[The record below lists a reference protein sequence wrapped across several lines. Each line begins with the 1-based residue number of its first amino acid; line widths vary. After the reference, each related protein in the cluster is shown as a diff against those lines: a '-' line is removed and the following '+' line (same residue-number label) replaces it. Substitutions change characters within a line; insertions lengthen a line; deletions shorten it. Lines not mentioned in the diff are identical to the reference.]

1 MGRINIANHNADP
14 ATPGPRSDPA
24 PIAPAMRIPTDP
36 LVPDTPT
43 ASATP
48 LHVRLLWLPHA
59 MPGTL
64 FTTLDVLRTVAGVA
78 SLQRPDAAPTLSWQ
92 LCGANGRMLSADLP
106 GLEAST
112 RRIRAAGSRSLLVIP
127 ALLAS
132 NAHQLG
138 DIVRSNTAALRM
150 VERHV
155 AAGGW
160 LAACSSGMLLP
171 LQLGLLDGA
180 RAGAPWMYQSWMT
193 HQFPRADLGGDQ
205 AMSVH
210 GQVFSC
216 VAPALQVEFM
226 LRVLGHLHDP
236 DLAQA
241 AAQLML
247 YQPERQRSVPAL
259 VSQRWLSRT
268 ADSPVYRAVQWL
280 QEHVAEPY
288 QLAAVA
294 QAAAVSERTLLRHF
308 RQVTGMTPL
317 DYLHTLRVE
326 RARMLLEVT
335 LHGTQ
340 AIAEACG
347 YSDAAA
353 FRRLFQRITGMS
365 MSDYR
370 ARFALRAR
378 RRYWRMEDAA
388 ARRGMPG

>member
-1 MGRINIANHNADP
+1 
-14 ATPGPRSDPA
+14 
-24 PIAPAMRIPTDP
+24 MRAKNPSP
-36 LVPDTPT
+36 
-43 ASATP
+43 SGSTP
-48 LHVRLLWLPHA
+48 LHVRLLWLPEA

-78 SLQRPDAAPTLSWQ
+78 SLQRPDATPTLSWQ
-92 LCGANGRMLSADLP
+92 LCGGNGRALTTDLP
-106 GLEAST
+106 GLLSST
-112 RRIRAAGSRSLLVIP
+112 RRSRAADGHMLLVIP

-132 NAHQLG
+132 NAPQLG
-138 DIVRSNTAALRM
+138 EIVRRDTAALRL
-150 VERHV
+150 VERH
-155 AAGGW
+155 AQAGGW
-160 LAACSSGMLLP
+160 VAACSSGVVFP

-180 RAGAPWMYQSWMT
+180 RIGAPWMYQSWMT
-193 HQFPRADLGGDQ
+193 REYPQCDLGGDQ

-210 GQVFSC
+210 QRVFSS

-241 AAQLML
+241 ASQLML
-247 YQPERQRSVPAL
+247 FQSERQRSVPAL

-268 ADSPVYRAVQWL
+268 ADSPVYRAIQWL
-280 QEHVAEPY
+280 QDHVGEPY
-288 QLAAVA
+288 RLAEAA

-308 RQVTGMTPL
+308 RQVTGITPL
-317 DYLHTLRVE
+317 DYLHTLRVG

-353 FRRLFQRITGMS
+353 FRRLFQRTTGMS

-378 RRYWRMEDAA
+378 RRYWRMEDTA
-388 ARRGMPG
+388 ARRGTRG

>member
-1 MGRINIANHNADP
+1 MHPTTPPGMPAAIEQPSQNI
-14 ATPGPRSDPA
+14 
-24 PIAPAMRIPTDP
+24 
-36 LVPDTPT
+36 
-43 ASATP
+43 P
-48 LHVRLLWLPHA
+48 LHVRLLWLPQA
-59 MPGTL
+59 MPGSL

-92 LCGANGRMLSADLP
+92 LCGSNGRTLAADLP
-106 GLEAST
+106 GLVSST
-112 RRIRAAGSRSLLVIP
+112 RRARAADRRTLLVIP

-132 NAHQLG
+132 NALQLG
-138 DIVRSNTAALRM
+138 EIVQRDAAVLRL
-150 VERHV
+150 VERH
-155 AAGGW
+155 AQAGGW
-160 LAACSSGMLLP
+160 IAACSSGMVFP

-180 RAGAPWMYQSWMT
+180 RTGAPWMYQSWMMRQYP
-193 HQFPRADLGGDQ
+193 HCDLGSDQ

-210 GQVFSC
+210 QRVFSC

-241 AAQLML
+241 ASRLML
-247 YQPERQRSVPAL
+247 FQPERQRSVPAL

-268 ADSPVYRAVQWL
+268 ADSPVYRAIQWL
-280 QEHVAEPY
+280 QKHVSEPY
-288 QLAAVA
+288 KLAAVA

-308 RQVTGMTPL
+308 RQVTGLSPL

-340 AIAEACG
+340 GIAEACG

-353 FRRLFQRITGMS
+353 FRRLFQRTTGMA

-388 ARRGMPG
+388 VRRGTGE

>member
-1 MGRINIANHNADP
+1 MP
-14 ATPGPRSDPA
+14 A
-24 PIAPAMRIPTDP
+24 
-36 LVPDTPT
+36 PT
-43 ASATP
+43 ASATSIAPSSQNVP
-48 LHVRLLWLPHA
+48 LHVRLLWLPQA
-59 MPGTL
+59 MPGSL

-78 SLQRPDAAPTLSWQ
+78 SLQHPGATPTLSWQ
-92 LCGANGRMLSADLP
+92 LCGANGRTLATELP
-106 GLEAST
+106 GLVSST
-112 RRIRAAGSRSLLVIP
+112 RRARAPGSRTLLVIP

-132 NAHQLG
+132 NAPQLG
-138 DIVRSNTAALRM
+138 ELVLRDAAALRL
-150 VERHV
+150 VERH
-155 AAGGW
+155 ARAGGW
-160 LAACSSGMLLP
+160 IAACASGMALP

-180 RAGAPWMYQSWMT
+180 TVGAPWMFQSWMARQYP
-193 HQFPRADLGGDQ
+193 HCDLASDA

-241 AAQLML
+241 ASRLML
-247 YQPERQRSVPAL
+247 FQPERQRSVPAL
-259 VSQRWLSRT
+259 VSQRWLGRT
-268 ADSPVYRAVQWL
+268 ADSPVYRAIQWL
-280 QEHVAEPY
+280 RDQVSEPY
-288 QLAAVA
+288 RLAAVA

-335 LHGTQ
+335 LHGTH

-353 FRRLFQRITGMS
+353 FRRLFQRATGMS

-378 RRYWRMEDAA
+378 RRYWRMEDTAVKRA
-388 ARRGMPG
+388 PQRGAHQ